1 MAYSIVLGGQ
11 DGVSLGSGGD
21 DLQTHSRD
29 PTMTVS
35 YQTNIED
42 QTYNGWVNYETWNV
56 SLWIQNDEGLY
67 NFAQECNSY
76 DEVIAG
82 LWDCGS
88 KETPD
93 GVKWNSKKVNHH
105 EINEMLKDL

>member
-1 MAYSIVLGGQ
+1 
-11 DGVSLGSGGD
+11 
-21 DLQTHSRD
+21 
-29 PTMTVS
+29 MTVS
-35 YQTNIED
+35 YQTDITD
-42 QTYNGWVNYETWNV
+42 KGYNGWTNYETWNV
-56 SLWIQNDEGLY
+56 ALYIQNDESLY
-67 NFAQECNSY
+67 HFAKDCKSY

-93 GVKWNSKKVNHH
+93 GVKWNSKKVNHF